1 MRPGG
6 CFRGSRG
13 FPLRDSSQIPFPS
26 SVTAVQYPPVPVD
39 EEETTSMRELVEQID
54 AHVEPDE
61 MEAASIPNAYQ
72 LGGDLHFPVANQQ

>member
-13 FPLRDSSQIPFPS
+13 FPFKRFQPDSLSKLCYCRAIS
-26 SVTAVQYPPVPVD
+26 PVPVD
-39 EEETTSMRELVEQID
+39 EEETTSIRELVEQID
-54 AHVEPDE
+54 AHIEPDE

-72 LGGDLHFPVANQQ
+72 LGGDLHFPVAD